1 MAPRERIDCTA
12 ALLLAAAAAGAL
24 AAAGCSAEQYKKDAD
39 HEVAEILAR
48 KQKDFHKFSEETGFT
63 IEQAHDAL
71 RAQLVAA
78 LAELRAAHQGEPPV
92 HHETNLAP
100 PESSRDQAD
109 EALRDRMVEIRQER
123 ARHLAEVEKAHA
135 ADLTPFQAND
145 PSPLPARKIR
155 LLDAVAI
162 AAENN
167 RDYQRQKEQ
176 VYLSALD
183 LTFQRYQFENHYGV
197 SSDYQWTS
205 IDNPGDN
212 GRTRQGSL
220 TTSLSITRQ
229 LETGGL
235 LVFDFTNTLLK
246 NFTGITFSN
255 GKDTT
260 YGSLMDITFS
270 QPLLRGAGFTIAEE
284 PLVQSERD
292 VYYQMRDY
300 ERFRQVF
307 AVQVAREY
315 MNLLV
320 LRDSADNARVSY
332 LQLIDVQEQSTA
344 KGVRGRLPEIQV
356 GQARQAELSARN
368 SWITLER
375 AYQDALDGFK
385 ITLGLPMEAELEP
398 DAADLDELRAVVP
411 QPTPL
416 SDTEAAAIAL
426 AHRYDHLNELA
437 RLDDTERRVHVTEDA
452 LRAALG
458 VNGGVSVPTKQ
469 DSVFGLQGGRTT
481 WSAGVALDLPLDRLS
496 ERNQYRAAL
505 INVELQKRVASLSE
519 DEVRQDVRVD
529 VRKLAQVME
538 TVRLQRLGVEVAERR
553 EASTALQLSM
563 GRSQIRDYTDAVNS
577 LNDARNAL
585 TRALIDHHIG
595 ELELSRDIGLIELRT
610 DGIRPKFT
618 PDPPPPAPTASGEG
632 QGAGSEGNGGTQG

>member
-1 MAPRERIDCTA
+1 
-12 ALLLAAAAAGAL
+12 
-24 AAAGCSAEQYKKDAD
+24 
-39 HEVAEILAR
+39 
-48 KQKDFHKFSEETGFT
+48 
-63 IEQAHDAL
+63 
-71 RAQLVAA
+71 
-78 LAELRAAHQGEPPV
+78 
-92 HHETNLAP
+92 
-100 PESSRDQAD
+100 
-109 EALRDRMVEIRQER
+109 
-123 ARHLAEVEKAHA
+123 
-135 ADLTPFQAND
+135 
-145 PSPLPARKIR
+145 
-155 LLDAVAI
+155 
-162 AAENN
+162 
-167 RDYQRQKEQ
+167 
-176 VYLSALD
+176 
-183 LTFQRYQFENHYGV
+183 
-197 SSDYQWTS
+197 
-205 IDNPGDN
+205 
-212 GRTRQGSL
+212 
-220 TTSLSITRQ
+220 
-229 LETGGL
+229 
-235 LVFDFTNTLLK
+235 
-246 NFTGITFSN
+246 
-255 GKDTT
+255 
-260 YGSLMDITFS
+260 
-270 QPLLRGAGFTIAEE
+270 
-284 PLVQSERD
+284 
-292 VYYQMRDY
+292 
-300 ERFRQVF
+300 
-307 AVQVAREY
+307 
-315 MNLLV
+315 
-320 LRDSADNARVSY
+320 
-332 LQLIDVQEQSTA
+332 
-344 KGVRGRLPEIQV
+344 QV

-416 SDTEAAAIAL
+416 SDTEATAIAI

-519 DEVRQDVRVD
+519 DGVRQDVRVD

-585 TRALIDHHIG
+585 TRALIDHHIA

-610 DGIRPKFT
+610 DGILPKFT

-632 QGAGSEGNGGTQG
+632 QGAGGEGNEGTKG